1 MINLIKYE
9 FRKTWTTK
17 LILLAITAFA
27 EVVFLASLY
36 LDKRDINALSIVA
49 LTILAIGGILFIGI
63 QSILTMHQDM
73 NTKQGYM
80 LYMTPNS
87 CYKILGGKVLENGL
101 SMFVAG
107 AFYFALG
114 ALDVPLLLG
123 HYGELDKLME
133 MVKQFMSSMQM
144 EVSLNGRMFA
154 LFALSFLCSWLC
166 TVTTAYLADVV
177 ATCLLNGKKHNGW
190 IGLLVFILLQTLFS
204 WVERTAVGGRALDVQ
219 LIGSAV
225 IAIVASA
232 AMYAA
237 TAFLMDRHL
246 SV

>member
-36 LDKRDINALSIVA
+36 LNKRDINALSIVA

-114 ALDVPLLLG
+114 ALDVTLLLG

-204 WVERTAVGGRALDVQ
+204 WVERTVVGGRALDVQ

-225 IAIVASA
+225 TAIVASA

>member
-114 ALDVPLLLG
+114 ALDVTLLLG

-154 LFALSFLCSWLC
+154 LFALSFVMAMIVMYDAAGVRQETGKQGSAINSLIDWLS
-166 TVTTAYLADVV
+166 TWNEDPPLEDANMKERVGHHPREVFAGA
-177 ATCLLNGKKHNGW
+177 LLGFMW
-190 IGLLVFILLQTLFS
+190 SLVFF
-204 WVERTAVGGRALDVQ
+204 AL
-219 LIGSAV
+219 
-225 IAIVASA
+225 
-232 AMYAA
+232 
-237 TAFLMDRHL
+237 
-246 SV
+246 